1 MKRLLFV
8 LLCVGSMQFINSAY
22 AITGIPI
29 SQCKPSYQ
37 DYTSC
42 NSGYYYVTDATTL
55 PRRHLCVKCPDS
67 GITLVSTGEPLLVL
81 SAGGTSSSDTS
92 CYITVSEKYQYAD
105 ETGVFEFDMPGL
117 ATFCYY
123 EH

>member
-67 GITLVSTGEPLLVL
+67 GITLVSTGEPLLAS
-81 SAGGTSSSDTS
+81 SAGGTSMDTS
-92 CYITVSEKYQYAD
+92 CHISVSRNYQYAD
-105 ETGVFEFDMPGL
+105 ETGVFEFAIPGI
-117 ATFCYY
+117 AVCYY